1 MNCTNSP
8 CHSKNAHL
16 RRQWTLSIQ
25 NPSDGSWTTVN
36 HDILASTPLNSPSL
50 VINANTLIPGRRY
63 CLNASIANFVDSCSG
78 FSKWCFATTVIPT
91 GGSCTANPLSG
102 VSLQQY
108 FVFSCTSWEDEN
120 QPLLYEFMTTTVQGL
135 VTTLSY
141 GYLPVVEMTLPPGEA
156 SKNYFLTVDVFIT
169 STSGSRTKATI
180 SLQVRTRKEES
191 VVIMIY
197 FLGACLLKFATDCQ
211 F

>member
-1 MNCTNSP
+1 M
-8 CHSKNAHL
+8 
-16 RRQWTLSIQ
+16 
-25 NPSDGSWTTVN
+25 N

-197 FLGACLLKFATDCQ
+197 FLGACLLKFATDYQ